1 MKFALD
7 RSLINRSRMLGR
19 DLAPAAIVLRDQYEA
34 QSQQWRNT
42 EGDDIR
48 AKIENLE
55 ATIDSLDDLAAEAV
69 MR

>member
-7 RSLINRSRMLGR
+7 RSLINRARMLGR
-19 DLAPAAIVLRDQYEA
+19 DLAPAAIVLRGQYEA
-34 QSQQWRNT
+34 QS
-42 EGDDIR
+42 R

-55 ATIDSLDDLAAEAV
+55 ATVDSLNDLAEEAV